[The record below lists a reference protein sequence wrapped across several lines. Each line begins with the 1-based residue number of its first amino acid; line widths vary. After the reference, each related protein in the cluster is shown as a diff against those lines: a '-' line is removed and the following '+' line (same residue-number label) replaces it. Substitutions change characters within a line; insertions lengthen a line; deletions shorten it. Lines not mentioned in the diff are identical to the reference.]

1 MKNLIKALLLAVAM
15 LGLASTGCEKKVDEA
30 KAAAAETAEKVE
42 DKVEDGAKKVEEAAE
57 KVEEGADKVA
67 AEVKEG
73 AAEVKEAAE
82 GTKEEPAKPATSGK

>member
-42 DKVEDGAKKVEEAAE
+42 DKVEDGAKKV
-57 KVEEGADKVA
+57 DKVA